1 MYYTCKKKIYVVF
14 SSLAKLWSHI
24 WFYVQYMEMETA
36 YLSVHVSVNFALVV
50 FFFKQQSF
58 AILMA
63 ENVTGWKD
71 TEIVIRGYDIYK
83 FWH

>member
-1 MYYTCKKKIYVVF
+1 MWYLVHWQNYDHI
-14 SSLAKLWSHI
+14 I

-63 ENVTGWKD
+63 ENVTG
-71 TEIVIRGYDIYK
+71 
-83 FWH
+83 

>member
-1 MYYTCKKKIYVVF
+1 MWYLVHWQNYDNI
-14 SSLAKLWSHI
+14 I

-63 ENVTGWKD
+63 ENVTG
-71 TEIVIRGYDIYK
+71 
-83 FWH
+83 